1 MVKRVFKAD
10 KLAIKYADAVKNN
23 PGQTKLTRRE
33 ILDQADEVIDT
44 EGSAVTINRDLD
56 KINVTYLPSLHGIMT
71 NTYAVIDSE
80 VRRLLARSE
89 AYGLDASQS
98 RHLGTMTRALVQL
111 ATLQMGI
118 KERSE
123 LEYMP
128 DEKLK
133 ALADIA
139 TKRLKSNLKGDDD
152 GE

>member
-1 MVKRVFKAD
+1 
-10 KLAIKYADAVKNN
+10 
-23 PGQTKLTRRE
+23 
-33 ILDQADEVIDT
+33 
-44 EGSAVTINRDLD
+44 
-56 KINVTYLPSLHGIMT
+56 
-71 NTYAVIDSE
+71 
-80 VRRLLARSE
+80 
-89 AYGLDASQS
+89 
-98 RHLGTMTRALVQL
+98 MTRALVQL

-118 KERSE
+118 KEKSE